1 MRLRT
6 TELLALRG
14 LRPDGQVLLLTRV
27 VRMFAYGFLAVILAL
42 YFTEL
47 GWENGQI
54 GALLTITLA
63 GNAFVTLAITTRA
76 DRIGRKKMLIFAA
89 VLMLAAGITLL
100 LTDNFIILAI
110 AGIVGTISPTGL
122 EVGAFAPIEQAA
134 LPQSTTDKQR
144 TKVFAWYNLFGFFST
159 ALGSLIGGVLSSV
172 LQSNGVLALNSYRVV
187 IIAYLA
193 ACLLLI
199 WIYSWLSPMM
209 EAPRRRLLDVSAL
222 GLHISR
228 GKIYRLAGLYA
239 LDAFA
244 GGLVVQSLFAYW
256 FKANFGADEAL
267 IGLIFFMGNVL
278 AGISTLGAARLAK
291 RLGLLRTMVWSQIPA
306 AIFMMLI
313 PFMPHIA
320 LAILL
325 FLLRA
330 SVAQMDMPTRQSYLV
345 AIVQPDERSAAA
357 GVTNI
362 ARTFG
367 TSLSPALS
375 GILLG
380 ASLLTLPF
388 LLSGVLK
395 IGYNAALYRFFKGE
409 VPPEEVKAPTQSA
422 IIPRE

>member
-47 GWENGQI
+47 GWENSQV

-63 GNAFVTLAITTRA
+63 GNAFITLAITTRA
-76 DRIGRKKMLIFAA
+76 DRIGRKKMLLFSAA
-89 VLMLAAGITLL
+89 LMLAAGITLL
-100 LTDNFIILAI
+100 LTDNFIMLAI
-110 AGIVGTISPTGL
+110 AGILGTISPTGL

-172 LQSNGVLALNSYRVV
+172 LQSNGVMPLNSYRVV
-187 IIAYLA
+187 IVAYLA

-209 EAPRRRLLDVSAL
+209 EAPRRRVMDVSAL

-256 FKANFGADEAL
+256 FKAKFGADEADRFDFL
-267 IGLIFFMGNVL
+267 HGECLGRHFN
-278 AGISTLGAARLAK
+278 AGRGTPCQTA
-291 RLGLLRTMVWSQIPA
+291 WPA
-306 AIFMMLI
+306 AN
-313 PFMPHIA
+313 
-320 LAILL
+320 
-325 FLLRA
+325 
-330 SVAQMDMPTRQSYLV
+330 YGLV
-345 AIVQPDERSAAA
+345 ADSGSDPHDADSVHAAHRVGDIAVPASGQCRPDGYADAPE
-357 GVTNI
+357 
-362 ARTFG
+362 
-367 TSLSPALS
+367 LS
-375 GILLG
+375 G
-380 ASLLTLPF
+380 
-388 LLSGVLK
+388 
-395 IGYNAALYRFFKGE
+395 GYR
-409 VPPEEVKAPTQSA
+409 PT
-422 IIPRE
+422 